1 MGPMWNGA
9 RWWSF
14 DFHAHTP
21 ASEHYGKGPEQ
32 EVLKNKTPK
41 EWLLNYM
48 QAGIDCVA
56 VTDNNTGA
64 WVDALKDALQE
75 LREENRGGFRELVLF
90 PGVEISVHAGI
101 HVLAIFGTEKT
112 TSDID
117 TLLGAV
123 KFRGEKGRSD
133 TCTELSFIEVVSEVI
148 KAGGLVIPA
157 HVDGP
162 SGLLKEWSGET
173 LRQALKCS
181 DVIAMELCNPSFTK
195 PASYYEVNPR
205 WTEVLGSDAHHFSG
219 NDEQKYPG
227 SHFTWVK
234 MGEPN
239 LEGLRLALLDGL
251 LSVRRSDQ
259 ERVDPNRH
267 APLIVEAVEVRQSRY
282 MGRSRS
288 FRLKMNPWLNAIIG
302 GRGTGKSTL
311 VEFLRLAL
319 HRVTELPDSLAGDFA
334 KYRKVYRSR
343 DDDGLLTEDS
353 HFIVTYR
360 KDRTRFRVQWN
371 QRDDAEQI
379 KVQDENGEWKN
390 EQGDVAQRFP
400 VRIYSQKQIFE
411 LAKDPLALLRIVD
424 DALEVDR
431 RSWENRWKEEETR
444 FLSLRAK
451 AREIETGLT
460 DEARLRGELEDVKR
474 RIAVFEEAGYADVLK
489 EYQRRLHQQREA
501 ERWEQSWAGAGD
513 HLRELAANLMPEPLD
528 DSIFDRASDEDRD
541 FLEKVANLLKLLE
554 VKHTKLEE
562 LARELDEAWEQWVKN
577 RDDSAWKQAVK
588 RAIDEYGTLCERLK
602 TTEEVDDPSAYGELV
617 ERRQMLTDRL
627 KELESRRQQLKSVR
641 RDANESLEQLKRL
654 RRELTQRRASFLNTV
669 LADNPYVRI
678 EVIPYGAR
686 QTVELDFRRLIQ
698 REEGGFERDIGTV
711 QEGGML
717 GSLYE
722 TGADPIVIEQRL
734 AEIKEIVQIAAA
746 GRDQDGLRDR
756 RFAAYLAKLPPEAFD
771 RLNMWFPEDSLQV
784 QYSTTGNG
792 SGFRSIHEGSPGQK
806 TAAFLAFIFSY
817 GEEPVILDQPEDDLD
832 NYLIYDLIVTQLRRI
847 KTKRQVIVVTHNA
860 NIVVNGDA
868 ELVVALTARGGE
880 THQEC
885 AGCLQERKVRDTICA
900 VMEGGREAFEQRY
913 RRIALEVQA

>member
-1 MGPMWNGA
+1 MGRMWNGA
-9 RWWSF
+9 RWWKF

-21 ASEHYGKGPEQ
+21 ASEHYGKGLEQ
-32 EVLKNKTPK
+32 EVLKKKTPK

-48 QAGIDCVA
+48 QAGINCVA

-64 WVDALKDALQE
+64 WVDKLINALQE
-75 LREENRGGFRELVLF
+75 LREENPGGFRELFLF
-90 PGVEISVHAGI
+90 PGIEISVHGGI

-117 TLLGAV
+117 TLLGAAG
-123 KFRGEKGRSD
+123 FRGEKGKSD
-133 TCTELSFIEVVSEVI
+133 VCTELPFIEVVSEI
-148 KAGGLVIPA
+148 IRSGGLAIPA

-162 SGLLKEWSGET
+162 SGLLKEWSGST
-173 LRQALKCS
+173 LKQALECAG
-181 DVIAMELCNPSFTK
+181 VIAMELCDPSFIK
-195 PASYYEVNPR
+195 PASYYEVKPG

-219 NDEQKYPG
+219 TDEQKYPG
-227 SHFTWVK
+227 SHFAWVK

-239 LEGLRLALLDGL
+239 LEGLRLALLDGP
-251 LSVRRSDQ
+251 LSVRRSDH
-259 ERVDPNRH
+259 EAADPNRH
-267 APLIVEAVEVRQSRY
+267 ASLIVEAVEVRQARY
-282 MGRSRS
+282 IGRSQA
-288 FRLKMNPWLNAIIG
+288 FKLALNPWLNAIIG

-311 VEFLRLAL
+311 VEFLRLVL
-319 HRVTELPDSLAGDFA
+319 RREVELPDALTGDFE
-334 KYRKVYRSR
+334 KYGKAYRSR
-343 DDDGLLTEDS
+343 DDDGLLTENS

-360 KDRTRFRVQWN
+360 KDRTRFRIQWN
-371 QRDDAEQI
+371 QRDDVEQI
-379 KVQDENGEWKN
+379 EVQDENGEWKT
-390 EQGDVAQRFP
+390 EQGDVAQRFQ

-411 LAKDPLALLRIVD
+411 LAKDPRALLRIVD

-431 RSWENRWKEEETR
+431 RSWDNRWKEEETR

-451 AREIETGLT
+451 AREIETGLEG
-460 DEARLRGELEDVKR
+460 EARLRGELEDVKR

-489 EYQRRLHQQREA
+489 GYQRRLHQQRGVEG
-501 ERWEQSWAGAGD
+501 WEQSWAGAGD
-513 HLRELAANLMPEPLD
+513 RLRELAAHLMPEPLD
-528 DSIFDRASDEDRD
+528 DSLFDTTSDEDRD

-554 VKHTKLEE
+554 ATRTKLEE
-562 LARELDEAWEQWVKN
+562 LARELDEALVQWVKD
-577 RDDSAWKQAVK
+577 RDDSAWKRAVK
-588 RAIDEYGTLCERLK
+588 NAIKRYGELCERLK
-602 TTEEVDDPSAYGELV
+602 TEEVDDPSAYGELV
-617 ERRQMLTDRL
+617 ERRQILEDRL
-627 KELESRRQQLKSVR
+627 KELESRKQELESVR
-641 RDANESLEQLKRL
+641 RDANESLEQLKGL

-686 QTVELDFRRLIQ
+686 QIVESDFRRLIQ

-711 QEGGML
+711 EEGGLL

-722 TGADPIVIEQRL
+722 AAADPTVIEQRL
-734 AEIKEIVQIAAA
+734 AEIKETVQITAA

-771 RLNMWFPEDSLQV
+771 RLDMWFPEDSLQV
-784 QYSTTGNG
+784 QYSTTGDG

-832 NYLIYDLIVTQLRRI
+832 NHLIYDLIVTQLRSI

-868 ELVVALTARGGE
+868 ELVVALIARGGE

-900 VMEGGREAFEQRY
+900 VMEGGRDAFEQRY